1 MREYKGISG
10 RQPGESGIVTVP
22 PQGLYRPEPYAR
34 SQSIENYMEMPDIDT
49 SRPRESHILSRR
61 EDCKSEEVSKQVK
74 KLPDIDTFRV
84 GKVIAAG

>member
-1 MREYKGISG
+1 
-10 RQPGESGIVTVP
+10 
-22 PQGLYRPEPYAR
+22 
-34 SQSIENYMEMPDIDT
+34 MEMPDIDT

>member
-1 MREYKGISG
+1 MREYKSVSG
-10 RQPGESGIVTVP
+10 REAGESGGVAVP
-22 PQGLYRPEPYAR
+22 SQGLYRPEPCAK

-49 SRPRESHILSRR
+49 SRLRESHILSRR

>member
-1 MREYKGISG
+1 MREYKSVSG
-10 RQPGESGIVTVP
+10 REAGESGGVAVP
-22 PQGLYRPEPYAR
+22 PQGLYRPEPCAK

-49 SRPRESHILSRR
+49 SRLRESHILSRR

-74 KLPDIDTFRV
+74 KLSDIDTFRV